1 MLAQLACTLTKWHC
15 NSCTENGAVGLERS
29 KQRLLVTIGKVV
41 AQSKSVR
48 HMIRKM
54 DQKLASVLVPEK
66 MSQATATQSIWK
78 NSGVQNTNLED

>member
-1 MLAQLACTLTKWHC
+1 
-15 NSCTENGAVGLERS
+15 VGLERS

-78 NSGVQNTNLED
+78 NSEVQNTNLED